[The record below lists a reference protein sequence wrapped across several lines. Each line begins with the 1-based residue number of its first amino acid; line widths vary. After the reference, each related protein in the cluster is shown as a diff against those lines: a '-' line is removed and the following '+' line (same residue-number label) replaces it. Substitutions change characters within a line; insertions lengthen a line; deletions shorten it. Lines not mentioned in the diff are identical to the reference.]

1 MSRTYVPPG
10 GAPPIS
16 GLALGLDVGGTKIAA
31 GLVDLSSGLIL
42 TKRVIPTRATRGG
55 DAVLADAL
63 VLARE
68 LDGDATARGIDVL
81 GIGVGVAELVD
92 RDGAVRSD
100 HAIHWKGL
108 PVQENFCKIA
118 PAIVESDVRA
128 AALGEALY
136 GAGAEY
142 RLFAYVTVGTGISS
156 CLVSEGHPL
165 AGARGNALVLA
176 SSPLST
182 TCQECGTQL
191 HQVLE
196 DFASGPALVAR
207 LNTLTPGRAVRGED
221 VLAAA
226 SDGEEAAVEVVR
238 TAGYALGNSVAF
250 LVNVA
255 DPEAVVVGGGLGH
268 AGGLYWES
276 LVASIREHIYGDAT
290 RELPIVPA
298 ALGPDAGLVGAAASA
313 VRRRHPES
321 VAAGGAR

>member
-1 MSRTYVPPG
+1 MSRSYLPLG
-10 GAPPIS
+10 GATPIS
-16 GLALGLDVGGTKIAA
+16 GFALGLDVGGTKIAA
-31 GLVDLSSGLIL
+31 GLVDLSTGKIL
-42 TKRVIPTRATRGG
+42 DRRIIPTRATRGG

-68 LDGDATARGIDVL
+68 INGDAAARGIDVL

-92 RDGAVRSD
+92 RDGAVHSE
-100 HAIHWKGL
+100 HAIRWKGL
-108 PVQENFCKIA
+108 PVREHFGEIA
-118 PAIVESDVRA
+118 PAAIESDVRA

-136 GAGAEY
+136 GTGAEY
-142 RLFAYVTVGTGISS
+142 RFFAYVTVGTGISS
-156 CLVSEGHPL
+156 CLVLEGHPL

-207 LNTLTPGRAVRGED
+207 LNALTPGRAARGED
-221 VLAAA
+221 VIAAA
-226 SDGEEAAVEVVR
+226 SGGEEAAVEVVR

-250 LVNVA
+250 LVNIA
-255 DPEAVVVGGGLGH
+255 DPEAVVFGGGLGH

-276 LVASIREHIYGDAT
+276 LVTSIREHIYGDAT

-313 VRRRHPES
+313 VRSQHPES
-321 VAAGGAR
+321 VAAGGVR